1 MKSLMRA
8 VSLCCVTAL
17 CAACWHA
24 TIVTGKPESQ
34 TVVEKQWASS
44 FIEGLVPPD
53 VMDVSKDCPDGVAKV
68 ETQHSFLNEL
78 VSGITFGIYTPMDIK
93 VTCSGSG
100 GHASADYTVPENG
113 TPAERQ
119 AVINAAA
126 NAAITSGNPVTV
138 KF

>member
-8 VSLCCVTAL
+8 GSLCVAALL
-17 CAACWHA
+17 CAACYHA
-24 TIVTGKPESQ
+24 TITTGKPESQ

-44 FIEGLVPPD
+44 FVFGLVPPD

-68 ETQHSFLNEL
+68 ETQHSFLNAL
-78 VSGITFGIYTPMDIK
+78 VAAITFNIYTPMDLK
-93 VTCSGSG
+93 VTCTGSG

-113 TPAERQ
+113 TAAERQ
-119 AVINAAA
+119 AVINEAA
-126 NAAITSGNPVTV
+126 NAAVSSGKPVTV

>member
-17 CAACWHA
+17 CAACYHA

-44 FIEGLVPPD
+44 FIFGLVPPD

-68 ETQHSFLNEL
+68 ETQHSFLNAL
-78 VSGITFGIYTPMDIK
+78 VAAITAQIYTPMDIK
-93 VTCSGSG
+93 VTCTGSG

-113 TPAERQ
+113 TLAERQ

-126 NAAITSGNPVTV
+126 NAAITSGKAVTV

>member
-8 VSLCCVTAL
+8 VSLCLVTGL
-17 CAACWHA
+17 CAACFHA

-44 FIEGLVPPD
+44 FIDGLVPPD

-68 ETQHSFLNEL
+68 ETVHSFLNEL
-78 VSGITFGIYTPMDIK
+78 VSAITFGIYTPMDIK
-93 VTCSGSG
+93 VTCTGSG

-113 TPAERQ
+113 TQAERQ
-119 AVINAAA
+119 AVINDAA
-126 NAAITSGNPVTV
+126 NAAITSGKPVTV